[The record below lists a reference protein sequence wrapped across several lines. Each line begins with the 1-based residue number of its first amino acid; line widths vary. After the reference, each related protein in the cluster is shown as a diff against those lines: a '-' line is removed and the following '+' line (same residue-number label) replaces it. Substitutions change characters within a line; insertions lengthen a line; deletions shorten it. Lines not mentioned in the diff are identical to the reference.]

1 MNNVH
6 NLVIIDENL
15 WSNLFGFETSR
26 GVKVYLFEARR
37 SHPRP
42 YLAMVEGDRKE
53 DMEYCPSKR

>member
-6 NLVIIDENL
+6 NLVIDEKL
-15 WSNLFGFETSR
+15 CINLFVFETSR